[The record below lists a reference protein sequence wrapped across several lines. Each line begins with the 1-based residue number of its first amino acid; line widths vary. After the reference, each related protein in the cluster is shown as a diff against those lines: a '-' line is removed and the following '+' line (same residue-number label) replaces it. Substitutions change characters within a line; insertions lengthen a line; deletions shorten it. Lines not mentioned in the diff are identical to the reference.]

1 MNSAHLHLV
10 FNHFPII
17 LPIIG
22 FLMMVSGLVFKS
34 EALKKAAYGLFI
46 LGAFFTLVA
55 FGTGE
60 DAEDIIENLPGI
72 EEEYLETHEEA
83 AEVFA
88 YLSYG
93 LGIFSIIGLWANWKE
108 KSWAGFLNILVLFF
122 TVFVLFFAKE
132 AGTTGGEIR
141 HPEIRKGFVGDTGDR

>member
-17 LPIIG
+17 IPIIG
-22 FLMMVSGLVFKS
+22 ILIMVAGFVFKS
-34 EALKKAAYGLFI
+34 EVIKKTALGLFI
-46 LGAFFTLVA
+46 LGALFTLPA

-60 DAEDIIENLPGI
+60 DAEEVIENLPGI
-72 EEEYLETHEEA
+72 EEKYIEAHEEA
-83 AEVFA
+83 AETFA

-93 LGIFSIIGLWANWKE
+93 LGILSLIGFWANWKE
-108 KSWAGFLNILVLFF
+108 KSFSNLVSIIVLLFAVVVLFF
-122 TVFVLFFAKE
+122 GKE

-141 HPEIRKGFVGDTGDR
+141 HPEIREGFVGQVD